1 MTMISPTDQPAR
13 KVAPAPAALWPSE
26 SAEDRLCALA
36 HELRGGLHIL
46 TLNTNLMLDR
56 TRTDDEG
63 VSSTWL
69 ADRLRRQA
77 DGLRS
82 MLELIERLLDEQIT
96 EHSSEVRTLRLVD
109 LRALVFDILQSDSE
123 SLQAARCMCS
133 LQAPC
138 MVSGYWDAL
147 QLRVAISNLIGNAIK
162 FGPGKPVEISVGCK
176 DDVAYVR
183 VTDHGPGVR
192 PEDKDRIFERFERAS
207 GGVRGAGLG
216 LWLVRGIARAHGGEV
231 TVSSMPGLGATFT
244 FSVPGAVA
252 DLRSASQR

>member
-1 MTMISPTDQPAR
+1 MTMISPTDPSTRNVSPAS
-13 KVAPAPAALWPSE
+13 WPSE

-56 TRTDDEG
+56 TRTEDTAG

-82 MLELIERLLDEQIT
+82 MLELIERLLDQEVS
-96 EHSSEVRTLRLVD
+96 EHSSEVRTLRLID
-109 LRALVFDILQSDSE
+109 LRALVFEILQSDSE

-138 MVSGYWDAL
+138 AVSGYWDSL

-162 FGPGKPVEISVGCK
+162 FGPGKPVEISVGCRE
-176 DDVAYVR
+176 DVAYVR
-183 VTDHGPGVR
+183 VTDHGPGVSA
-192 PEDKDRIFERFERAS
+192 EDKDRIFERFERAS

-231 TVSSMPGLGATFT
+231 TVSSAPGLGATFT
-244 FSVPGAVA
+244 FSLPGAVA
-252 DLRSASQR
+252 DVRPASQR